1 MIVKAA
7 RPNAV
12 RDIKRRLEGFGNG
25 IANPGCPRFFG
36 KEAERI
42 ETLRCRVISG
52 PADIERGQLL
62 GDRGTRQR
70 TFVAEPEDR
79 EGRMARAQC
88 AVRRYRAM
96 ATDDGL
102 RHQEQGQ
109 VKRKRWIIAK
119 MGGEDL
125 PALRRQLVD
134 QNGQP
139 ITEEAFRGKP
149 TALFF
154 GFTHCPEVCPT
165 TLFELDGWLKQ
176 VDPNATGLQAYFV
189 TVDPERDTPEI
200 LGRYISNVTDR
211 ITGIAG
217 DPAKIAEVVKGFRVY
232 AKKIPL
238 DEAQPDGDYTMDHTA
253 SIFLLDADGRFKGTI
268 AYGENPD
275 TAIKKLENLMKG

>member
-1 MIVKAA
+1 MKTV
-7 RPNAV
+7 
-12 RDIKRRLEGFGNG
+12 
-25 IANPGCPRFFG
+25 
-36 KEAERI
+36 
-42 ETLRCRVISG
+42 RVILWTAVVVMAG
-52 PADIERGQLL
+52 VL
-62 GDRGTRQR
+62 GWLTYSVTQSDQKI
-70 TFVAEPEDR
+70 AEAPF
-79 EGRMARAQC
+79 G
-88 AVRRYRAM
+88 V
-96 ATDDGL
+96 
-102 RHQEQGQ
+102 
-109 VKRKRWIIAK
+109 
-119 MGGEDL
+119 
-125 PALRRQLVD
+125 PFQLVD